1 MIKAL
6 EKKSDILLV
15 CKSAL
20 QRSYRPK
27 TNDNKVNNF
36 IFLSNNN
43 NFTMENDV
51 KMIFN
56 I

>member
-1 MIKAL
+1 MKAL

-15 CKSAL
+15 CESAL

-27 TNDNKVNNF
+27 ASDNKVKNF

-43 NFTMENDV
+43 SFTMENDV
-51 KMIFN
+51 KMIFKV
-56 I
+56 